1 MSIAVYPGKP
11 YPLGASFDGEGVNFA
26 LFAEHAEGVELCLF
40 QSTESKKESFKIKM
54 RENLLQPG
62 RNIKRRKSS

>member
-40 QSTESKKESFKIKM
+40 QSTESKKESFKI
-54 RENLLQPG
+54 LLQSSG
-62 RNIKRRKSS
+62 KTCSRKCEQRI